1 MIKMYFV
8 YIIYSEK
15 FERFY
20 VGLSYNVKQRLKQH
34 NSGKVKPTKPFV
46 KWKLIHLEKFNTRI
60 EARIREKY
68 FKSAAGRKWRKI
80 NLGM

>member
-1 MIKMYFV
+1 MYFV

-20 VGLSYNVKQRLKQH
+20 VGLSANVRQRLKTH
-34 NSGKVKPTKPFV
+34 NAGRVKSTKAFI
-46 KWKLIHLEKFNTRI
+46 KWSLINVEEFETRI

-68 FKSAAGRKWRKI
+68 LKSAAGRKWRKTY
-80 NLGM
+80 LGM